1 MVIYLTRQ
9 RVIVLLK
16 VIRDSDT
23 TESILPGEH
32 ELDIPIGV
40 SEVEDT
46 SSRPTPTGS
55 TAATAGVSSD
65 VRIYHK
71 ATEKRRHCDVE
82 DDLTET
88 EGSAK
93 RLYVGVQETIDLTT
107 TDDAIGLGDASINN
121 GVAYSKDYRP
131 IVKTQSEDINRVDL
145 WTDTQLETWDING
158 TDFDDISDWD
168 ILNAVEA
175 NESCEV
181 HKRNVY
187 MLGENI
193 SLSGRFPKLSK
204 KHTSPSSVMYV
215 ANQCSPGWSELCVLI
230 ITEAGR

>member
-1 MVIYLTRQ
+1 MDLSTLHGDILDKAEGDCASEATRP
-9 RVIVLLK
+9 VLSDDNQ

-32 ELDIPIGV
+32 ALDIPIGV
-40 SEVEDT
+40 SEAEDT
-46 SSRPTPTGS
+46 SSRPAPTGS
-55 TAATAGVSSD
+55 TAATAGESSD
-65 VRIYHK
+65 VRICHK
-71 ATEKRRHCDVE
+71 ATEKRRHCDIE

-88 EGSAK
+88 VGSAK

-107 TDDAIGLGDASINN
+107 TDGAIGLGDASINN
-121 GVAYSKDYRP
+121 GVAYSKGYRP
-131 IVKTQSEDINRVDL
+131 IVKTQSEDINRADL

-181 HKRNVY
+181 HKSPVTVA
-187 MLGENI
+187 MLDMT
-193 SLSGRFPKLSK
+193 RP
-204 KHTSPSSVMYV
+204 
-215 ANQCSPGWSELCVLI
+215 LI
-230 ITEAGR
+230 TI